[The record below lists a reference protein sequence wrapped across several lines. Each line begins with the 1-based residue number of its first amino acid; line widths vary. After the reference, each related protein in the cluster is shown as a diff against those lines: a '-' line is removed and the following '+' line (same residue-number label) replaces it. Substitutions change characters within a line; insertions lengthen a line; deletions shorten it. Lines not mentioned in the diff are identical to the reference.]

1 MFYRSRSAVIKVI
14 ASIISSIAYRIDSF
28 YDHYRGPSYIAA
40 IQEYDNYLRNQIKH
54 TENKGSYEEAR
65 AVLWQ
70 EFKDRGLVIWD
81 RY

>member
-1 MFYRSRSAVIKVI
+1 MYRIRHAFIKVI

-40 IQEYDNYLRNQIKH
+40 IQEFDNFLRGQIKH

-65 AVLWQ
+65 DVLWR

-81 RY
+81 D